1 MDLSKYEAW
10 RKRLASSQLR
20 RWEEL
25 PELNLYIDQLVAV
38 INDRCASLGVSPVTK
53 SMINN
58 YVKKGVIMAP
68 VKKKYS
74 RYQVAAVMVIALLKN
89 IYPLDAIKAALDQL
103 TINDYPQATYNR
115 FVEHFNALLLE
126 QTPPRGRVAPANDE
140 LLRLAAQT
148 AYQRMLAT
156 KLLAEMQR
164 QQAPVTVKKG

>member
-126 QTPPRGRVAPANDE
+126 QTPPQVQVAPANDE

>member
-25 PELNLYIDQLVAV
+25 PELNLYIDPLVAV

-126 QTPPRGRVAPANDE
+126 QTPPQGQVAPANDE

>member
-126 QTPPRGRVAPANDE
+126 QTPPHSQVAPA
-140 LLRLAAQT
+140 
-148 AYQRMLAT
+148 
-156 KLLAEMQR
+156 
-164 QQAPVTVKKG
+164 